1 MVDAHA
7 EQRGDGGVHGGAAVA
22 ENIAARGG
30 ARPRVRHHRAVREHP
45 GLEWSL
51 GLYVNGIR
59 FLRQHIQT
67 VVLLKVA

>member
-45 GLEWSL
+45 GLEWSF
-51 GLYVNGIR
+51 R
-59 FLRQHIQT
+59 F
-67 VVLLKVA
+67 